1 MRWNTILFDLD
12 GTVTD
17 PKVGIT
23 SAAAYALRTMGLGD
37 HDPDTLTPFIGP
49 PLHLIF
55 PQYGA
60 KSDAQ
65 IDRATDLFREYYARQ
80 GWAEN
85 IPYSGM
91 ADLLA
96 ALRTAGKTLLIATSK
111 PEPMAVRILE
121 HFSLAPYF
129 TAICGSQPGDRS
141 SSDKA
146 AVIRAALRRTGAP
159 ADAVMVGDRCYDV
172 AGGHT
177 AGLPVVGVL
186 YGYGSRAELTEAG
199 ADAIA
204 ADLTELKQILLESA
218 T

>member
-23 SAAAYALRTMGLGD
+23 SAAAYALRTLGLGD

-55 PQYGA
+55 PRYGA
-60 KSDAQ
+60 QSDEQ

-85 IPYSGM
+85 IPYPGM
-91 ADLLA
+91 AAFLA
-96 ALRTAGKTLLIATSK
+96 ALRDTGLTLLIATSK

-121 HFSLAPYF
+121 HFDLAQYF
-129 TAICGSQPGDRS
+129 TAICGVHAAAKNGLDLFRARRCANSVKPEKGSPGHAGRS
-141 SSDKA
+141 FCLF
-146 AVIRAALRRTGAP
+146 LRENF
-159 ADAVMVGDRCYDV
+159 
-172 AGGHT
+172 
-177 AGLPVVGVL
+177 L
-186 YGYGSRAELTEAG
+186 
-199 ADAIA
+199 
-204 ADLTELKQILLESA
+204 
-218 T
+218 

>member
-23 SAAAYALRTMGLGD
+23 SAAAYALRTLGLGD

-55 PQYGA
+55 P
-60 KSDAQ
+60 
-65 IDRATDLFREYYARQ
+65 
-80 GWAEN
+80 
-85 IPYSGM
+85 
-91 ADLLA
+91 
-96 ALRTAGKTLLIATSK
+96 ALRRAERRADRPRHRPLPGVLRPAGLGGEHPLPRHGGLSRRAARCGADALIATSK

-121 HFSLAPYF
+121 HFDLAQYF
-129 TAICGSQPGDRS
+129 TAICGSQPGNRS
-141 SSDKA
+141 SADKA
-146 AVIRAALRRTGAP
+146 AVIRAALGRAGDP
-159 ADAVMVGDRCYDV
+159 ARAVMVGDRCYDV

-186 YGYGSRAELTEAG
+186 YGYGGHTELAEAG

-204 ADLTELKQILLESA
+204 ANLTELKDILLGS
-218 T
+218 

>member
-23 SAAAYALRTMGLGD
+23 SAAAYALRTLGLGD

-55 PQYGA
+55 PRYGA
-60 KSDAQ
+60 QSDEQ

-85 IPYSGM
+85 IPYPGM
-91 ADLLA
+91 AAFLA
-96 ALRTAGKTLLIATSK
+96 ALRDAGLTLFIATSK

-121 HFSLAPYF
+121 HFDLAQYF

-141 SSDKA
+141 SADKA
-146 AVIRAALRRTGAP
+146 AVIRAALGRASDP
-159 ADAVMVGDRCYDV
+159 ARAVMVGDRCYDV

-186 YGYGSRAELTEAG
+186 YGYGGRTELAEAG

-204 ADLTELKQILLESA
+204 ANLTELKDILLGS
-218 T
+218 